1 MNADKPPSVSLEKS
15 AEPEHPAPAPA
26 TGAPSPA
33 PAAAHGPGAVRASDA
48 DRDRIA
54 DILREALAEGRLEPD
69 EHAERLDAL
78 YRSKTLGELQPL
90 IGDLP
95 AGQRSQ
101 PPGPAAPGP
110 GPGQGRDMSFGGH
123 KHGGIRVAGA
133 KNVVAVFS
141 SANRAGTW
149 RVGSKVSAVAVFGYV
164 ELDLTEALFEQQH
177 VTINATSVFG
187 GVEIRVPENVT
198 LRSNGSGVMGG
209 FEVREREATDLRAPV
224 ITVQGAAIMGSV
236 EVKAIE
242 GKRLRDLGNG

>member
-1 MNADKPPSVSLEKS
+1 MSLEKS

>member
-1 MNADKPPSVSLEKS
+1 MSLEKS
-15 AEPEHPAPAPA
+15 AEPDPLVPAPAA
-26 TGAPSPA
+26 GAPSPA
-33 PAAAHGPGAVRASDA
+33 PVTAHGPGAVRASDA

-54 DILREALAEGRLEPD
+54 DILREALAEGRLEPE

-78 YRSKTLGELQPL
+78 YRSKTLGELEPL

-101 PPGPAAPGP
+101 PPGPVAPGP
-110 GPGQGRDMSFGGH
+110 GAGPGRGRDMSFGGH

-149 RVGSKVSAVAVFGYV
+149 RVGSKVNAVAVFGYV

-224 ITVQGAAIMGSV
+224 ITVQGAAVVGSV
-236 EVKAIE
+236 EVKAVD